1 MPEKLSQ
8 SALHL
13 PRSVM
18 VIAIAILLVA
28 VSTRLGLVSEG
39 WNMID
44 RVIHKTSRSHVH
56 EYELRADHGADVKAH
71 PSQASNPQQDVDIEI
86 QNDLEAV
93 VETQVEIESNLE
105 DVFVVVERSPVLIGG
120 MEALHRRIEYPDVA
134 RKAGVQGR
142 VFLQFVVEKD
152 GSVSN
157 ILPVRGI
164 GAGCDEAAVRAL
176 EDVRFEPGMQRGRPV
191 RVKMMLPIEFRLM

>member
-56 EYELRADHGADVKAH
+56 EYELRADHGADVAMHVYRLLLEKRQQAIDYATLIEVHH
-71 PSQASNPQQDVDIEI
+71 PDYLDCADLRDLYSVDARTSLHPQQ
-86 QNDLEAV
+86 
-93 VETQVEIESNLE
+93 VEEMKSLGL
-105 DVFVVVERSPVLIGG
+105 S
-120 MEALHRRIEYPDVA
+120 
-134 RKAGVQGR
+134 
-142 VFLQFVVEKD
+142 
-152 GSVSN
+152 
-157 ILPVRGI
+157 
-164 GAGCDEAAVRAL
+164 AA
-176 EDVRFEPGMQRGRPV
+176 
-191 RVKMMLPIEFRLM
+191 